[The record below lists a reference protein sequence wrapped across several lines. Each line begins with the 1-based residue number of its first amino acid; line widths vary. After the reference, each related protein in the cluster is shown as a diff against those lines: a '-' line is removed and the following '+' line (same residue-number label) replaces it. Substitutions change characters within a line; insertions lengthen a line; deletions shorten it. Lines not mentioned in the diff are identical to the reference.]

1 MRYIKSFFFISLM
14 SLSLSAPAETAL
26 QVITLQHRF
35 ADDLLPT
42 IIPMVGI
49 DGTATGMRNQLILRA
64 SPDRMHDIEMII
76 LQLDVARVNRR
87 ITINTNSNSQKQFN
101 RTESNG
107 KIKIGNVTISN
118 DRRTTANT
126 ANVEFERQHS
136 SQNNNSSQFLNVLD
150 GERAF
155 IRVGKIV
162 PFTQE
167 WVTMTKRYI
176 QVDRITDWREVSTG
190 FAVRPRTIG
199 NQVELEVTPRIASL
213 NSQGYIDFEE
223 LSSVLY
229 VSLGEWVDIGGT
241 MQNHDDVSRQ
251 ILGRQHSTLSQNSNL
266 MIRVD

>member
-1 MRYIKSFFFISLM
+1 M
-14 SLSLSAPAETAL
+14 SLSFSAPAETAL

-35 ADDLLPT
+35 ADDLLHT

-49 DGTATGMRNQLILRA
+49 DGTATGMRNQLILRVA
-64 SPDRMHDIEMII
+64 PDRMRDIEMVI

-87 ITINTNSNSQKQFN
+87 ITINTSSNSQKQFN
-101 RTESNG
+101 RTEANG

-118 DRRTTANT
+118 DKQTTANT

-136 SQNNNSSQFLNVLD
+136 SQNNSSNQLLNVLD

-162 PFTQE
+162 SFTQE
-167 WVTMTKRYI
+167 WVTMARRYI
-176 QVDRITDWREVSTG
+176 QLDLITDWREVSTG

-223 LSSVLY
+223 LSLVLH
-229 VSLGEWVDIGGT
+229 VSLGEWVDIGGS
-241 MQNHDDVSRQ
+241 MQNHDDVSRR
-251 ILGRQHSTLSQNSNL
+251 IFGRQSSSLSQSSNL